1 MSEVS
6 KTAAS
11 YLSLLRTGE
20 LHRRVEA
27 LEALLERCTV
37 CPRDCLNNRLNDEIA
52 ACYSGRLPVVSS
64 YTAHFG
70 EEPPL
75 TGTRGAGNIF
85 FGNCNLRCVY
95 CQNYQ
100 ISQTHK
106 EQIRN
111 EVTHERLAEM
121 MLELQ
126 ARGCHNINFVSPTHF
141 APQMAR
147 AILLAAAQGLRLP
160 IVYNTN
166 TYDSVEVLR
175 LLDGIVD
182 VYLSDLKYAENEAGY
197 LYSKVRGYRECS
209 QAAIAEMYR
218 QMGDELV
225 YDQDGLLQRGL
236 VIRLLVLPNDIGGVR
251 ESLAWIHD
259 DLSPRVAVSL
269 MAQYYP
275 TNVAGTNQR
284 YVLLSRRI
292 RETEWFKAVS
302 ALAALGMEEGWMQ
315 EFDGAAYYYRPDF
328 SDQEKPFKDI
338 RDFVE

>member
-1 MSEVS
+1 MQLSDF
-6 KTAAS
+6 TPG
-11 YLSLLRTGE
+11 YLRLRQLGE
-20 LHRRVEA
+20 LNSRVEG
-27 LEALLERCTV
+27 LESLLERCTV
-37 CPRDCLNNRLNDEIA
+37 CPLDCGNNRLNDELA
-52 ACYSGRLPVVSS
+52 RCYSGRLPIVSS
-64 YTAHFG
+64 FTPHFG

-75 TGTRGAGNIF
+75 TGTRGAGNVF

-106 EQIRN
+106 EQIKN
-111 EVTHERLAEM
+111 QITHERLAEM

-126 ARGCHNINFVSPTHF
+126 RTGCHNINFVSPTHF

-147 AILLAAAQGLRLP
+147 AILIAAEKGLRLP

-166 TYDSVEVLR
+166 AYDSVEVLK
-175 LLDGIVD
+175 LLDRIVD
-182 VYLSDLKYAENEAGY
+182 VYLPDLKYAEDEAGF

-209 QAAIAEMYR
+209 RAAISEMNR

-225 YDQDGLLQRGL
+225 YGEDGLLKRGL

-251 ESLAWIHD
+251 ESLEWIRNE
-259 DLSPRVAVSL
+259 LSPRVAVSL

-284 YVLLSRRI
+284 YLLLSRRI
-292 RETEWFKAVS
+292 TESEWVRAV
-302 ALAALGMEEGWMQ
+302 
-315 EFDGAAYYYRPDF
+315 
-328 SDQEKPFKDI
+328 
-338 RDFVE
+338 